1 MPSNNLVF
9 CLSSASFRR
18 TRLLSWLLVLASLS
32 LAFACMVLSVRLW
45 PTYTHVFTLYLKWQD
60 ALLATLCYLSLILIG
75 ASVMVMRFYYAVRI
89 GFHQGMIMQRGSSNL
104 VVRDLSS
111 KNLVSIYR
119 AIGTILSCFIAALV
133 GLVPVILLGWT
144 THLPHPALVV
154 LCTSGAI
161 LLSLAGLVVTLVAT
175 AFIFIGWM
183 GCISFCRLLGASQ
196 TYRLDRKTTMRLDD
210 MVLSIS
216 YPHQEEAVLDL
227 HLLEPEDQYHLLSL
241 LHTYYLRTDYSWYPD
256 TGDEIEN
263 VWGEA
268 GRFTMLV

>member
-1 MPSNNLVF
+1 MPTNNLVF

-32 LAFACMVLSVRLW
+32 LAFACIVLSVRLW
-45 PTYTHVFTLYLKWQD
+45 PTYTHVFTPYLKWQD
-60 ALLATLCYLSLILIG
+60 ALMATLCYLSLILIG
-75 ASVMVMRFYYAVRI
+75 ASVIIMRFYYAVRI
-89 GFHQGMIMQRGSSNL
+89 GFYQGMIIQKGSSNL

-144 THLPHPALVV
+144 IHLPHPALVV

-183 GCISFCRLLGASQ
+183 GCISFCRSLGAPQ

-241 LHTYYLRTDYSWYPD
+241 LYTYYLRTDYSWYSD

-268 GRFTMLV
+268 GHFTMLV